1 MRVAMGFTV
10 VAVLVTGCTV
20 GPDYVRPSIVA
31 PDAYKETAAGWKVA
45 QPRADQ
51 LRGAWWE
58 MFGDPQLN
66 ALEEQV
72 DISNQNIAVAEA
84 QYREAVALVKEARA
98 AYYPTV
104 SIGVGVSR
112 TRQPGTKTVN
122 DYTLP
127 INASWEPDVWGR
139 IRRTVE
145 ENQANAQASAADL
158 EAARLSARTTLAQD
172 YFLLRTLDVQ
182 QQLLDA
188 TVAAFERS
196 VKLTQNQYD
205 AGVASRA
212 DVLQAQT
219 LLETT
224 RAQAVDVGIQRA
236 QFEHAIAVLVGQAA
250 STFSLPPASL
260 PATPPDVPP
269 GVPSE
274 LLERRPDVA
283 AAERSVAAAN
293 AAIGVAQAAYFPTII
308 LSAEGGLQSSSLARW
323 FTWPMRFWSVGG
335 TISETVYD
343 AGLRRAQTDQAR
355 AAHDASVAAYRE
367 TVLAAFQAV
376 EDNLAALRLLAEE
389 AKVQDGAVDLAK
401 RTVVVITNQYKAG
414 TVNYLNVV
422 TAQTTALADERTA
435 IGIRGSRMTS
445 SVLLISALGGGWDT
459 TQLPEARA

>member
-45 QPRADQ
+45 QPQADQ

-72 DISNQNIAVAEA
+72 DISNQNIAAAEA

-172 YFLLRTLDVQ
+172 YFLLRTQDVQ

>member
-72 DISNQNIAVAEA
+72 DISNQNIAAAEA

-172 YFLLRTLDVQ
+172 YFLLRTQDVQ

-435 IGIRGSRMTS
+435 IGIRGTRMTN

-459 TQLPEARA
+459 TQLPQARA

>member
-72 DISNQNIAVAEA
+72 DISNQNIAAAEA

-172 YFLLRTLDVQ
+172 YFLLRTQDVQ

>member
-1 MRVAMGFTV
+1 MRVATGFTV

-20 GPDYVRPSIVA
+20 GPDYVQPPIVA
-31 PDAYKETAAGWKVA
+31 PEAYKETAAGWKVA

-72 DISNQNIAVAEA
+72 DISNQNIAAAEA

-112 TRQPGTKTVN
+112 TRQPGTKTIN

-145 ENQANAQASAADL
+145 ENQANAQASTADL

-172 YFLLRTLDVQ
+172 YFLLRTQDVQ

-283 AAERSVAAAN
+283 AAERSVAAAT